1 MCNLSLFFYKR
12 DAIET
17 TTYSW
22 IQRRPLQCLLYFPSG
37 SAACSLS
44 SFAYVRG
51 YYKTGVFTA
60 FVSITFFVV
69 DSARVFVWRTFKFQ
83 VITSTRMK
91 FFLLPNSLAR
101 VLCILSIHYVNC
113 EIDTVITTPLGKIGG
128 YHMKTRGG
136 REISAFTG
144 IPYAV
149 PPLGDLRF
157 KGPVPIDSWRSTL
170 DATRP
175 TPLCVQRNPYIRQ
188 KEIIGQEDCL
198 YLNIYTPYTSNDI
211 IRENKLLPVMVFIHG
226 GGWMCGDSTT
236 AMYGP
241 EYLLD
246 RDVIL
251 VTINYRLGPLGFLS
265 TQDEH
270 CPGNNGL
277 KDQQEALRYIQKTI
291 ASFGGDK
298 NSVTLFGES
307 AGGASAHFHML
318 SDSSQGLFHKAISES
333 GTALVPWAEAA
344 PGEALK
350 NAFRLAKFLGCPQ
363 APSPKM
369 INCLRTKDSYDII
382 DTEFRFY
389 AWDYEPMTP
398 FKAVVEPD
406 LPGAFLT
413 RSARKIPKNSHIP
426 WLTGLT
432 KDEGCLKS
440 GWITKNE
447 TRYKEFLS
455 GFDTI
460 APVTFYYENS
470 PFEAVITKTIR
481 EKYAI
486 SNDME
491 ASKHGV
497 LQVYTDSYFAYPAV
511 EALESVFNYTK
522 SSVYLYE
529 LAYEATNSFSQI
541 FGYGEE
547 KIGVCHA
554 DDLMYLFPIHFLL
567 KKPSQEDVEMSK
579 LIITLWT
586 NFATSGNPNKP
597 KKIPFKWEPATS
609 GQKMEYLQIDKKP
622 TMKQNLGSRSRFWAG
637 LPLWHNV
644 RTQRFSDEL

>member
-1 MCNLSLFFYKR
+1 MRLN
-12 DAIET
+12 
-17 TTYSW
+17 
-22 IQRRPLQCLLYFPSG
+22 YF
-37 SAACSLS
+37 L
-44 SFAYVRG
+44 
-51 YYKTGVFTA
+51 KI
-60 FVSITFFVV
+60 ITP
-69 DSARVFVWRTFKFQ
+69 
-83 VITSTRMK
+83 VIIVLIIHTV
-91 FFLLPNSLAR
+91 NSESDLT
-101 VLCILSIHYVNC
+101 VL
-113 EIDTVITTPLGKIGG
+113 TPLGEIRG
-128 YHMKTRGG
+128 YHMKTREG

-144 IPYAV
+144 IPYAI

-157 KGPVPIDSWRSTL
+157 KAPVPIEPWKETL
-170 DATRP
+170 DATQP
-175 TPLCVQRNPYIRQ
+175 TPVCVQRNPYIRQ
-188 KEIIGQEDCL
+188 KDIIGQEDCL
-198 YLNIYTPYTSNDI
+198 YLNIYTPYTSNDLI
-211 IRENKLLPVMVFIHG
+211 HENNLLPVMVFIHG

-277 KDQQEALRYIQKTI
+277 KDQQEALRFIQKTI
-291 ASFGGDK
+291 LSFGGDK

-318 SDSSQGLFHKAISES
+318 SPTSQGLFHKVISES

-344 PGEALK
+344 PGEGLK

-363 APSPKM
+363 APSRNM
-369 INCLRTKDSYDII
+369 IECLRTKDSYDII
-382 DTEFRFY
+382 GTEFRFY

-413 RSARKIPKNSHIP
+413 QSPRKFPKVPSVP

-432 KDEGCLKS
+432 KDEGCLKT
-440 GWITKNE
+440 GWIIKNE

-455 GFDTI
+455 GFDAI
-460 APVTFYYENS
+460 APVTFYYDNS
-470 PFEAVITKTIR
+470 PHVAEITKAVR
-481 EKYAI
+481 KKYKI
-486 SNDME
+486 TDDME
-491 ASKHGV
+491 ASNDGL
-497 LQVYTDSYFAYPAV
+497 LQIYTDSYFAYPAI
-511 EALESVFNYTK
+511 EALELNFNYTT

-529 LAYEATNSFSQI
+529 LAYEASNSFSQI

-547 KIGVCHA
+547 KVGVCHA
-554 DDLMYLFPIHFLL
+554 DDLMYLFPIHFLS
-567 KKPSQEDVEMSK
+567 KQPSRKDIEMSK

-586 NFATSGNPNKP
+586 NFASSGNPNKP
-597 KKIPFKWEPATS
+597 KVLPFKWEPATN
-609 GQKMEYLQIDKKP
+609 GLTMEYLQIDANP
-622 TMKQNLGSRSRFWAG
+622 SMKQDFASRSRFWAT

-644 RTQRFSDEL
+644 RSRRIIDEL